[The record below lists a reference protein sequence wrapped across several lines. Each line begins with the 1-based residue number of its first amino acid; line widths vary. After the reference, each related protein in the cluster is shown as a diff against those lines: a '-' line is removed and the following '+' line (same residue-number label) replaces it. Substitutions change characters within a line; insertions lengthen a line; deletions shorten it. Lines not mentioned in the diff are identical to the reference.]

1 MAKSGV
7 KRTSHPIGVLAL
19 AYEIMSRAFV
29 NDDADEVG
37 PRYSLP
43 PRDDPSYPMAA
54 ARALL
59 AGANRGDTMSAE
71 DATGFAWGDPR
82 LVDSI
87 RLLLEEAEERDD
99 DRSATLAERFLKAAA
114 ERA

>member
-1 MAKSGV
+1 
-7 KRTSHPIGVLAL
+7 
-19 AYEIMSRAFV
+19 MSRAFV

-37 PRYSLP
+37 PRYPLP
-43 PRDDPSYPMAA
+43 PRDDPSYPMAS

-59 AGANRGDTMSAE
+59 TGANRGDTMSAE

-87 RLLLEEAEERDD
+87 RQLLREAEERDD

-114 ERA
+114 EQT